1 MLRVSHAVKPFS
13 TVLLTGDGGDD
24 VFLGYR
30 QHPIFLAAQ
39 RAARFLPTSAA
50 AIWPRLS
57 GPAGRIP
64 ALRRAK
70 HFLDYATGGL
80 GAVAPVHNGL
90 PFYDARRM
98 RGDRLKDHALRQR
111 QIALSIESGRRL
123 LLDTLNSEQET
134 PFV

>member
-39 RAARFLPTSAA
+39 RAARFLPASAA

-80 GAVAPVHNGL
+80 CAVARVHNRL
-90 PFYDARRM
+90 PFYDPPPM
-98 RGDRLKDHALRQR
+98 RGERVKDHSLRHR
-111 QIALSIESGRRL
+111 HIA
-123 LLDTLNSEQET
+123 
-134 PFV
+134 P